1 MTATI
6 EAGTTLEDLVVIFP
20 GAVSILLQRNLPCLV
35 CGEPIWGTL
44 GELARSHGWDDGAIA
59 ALVEDLNGAY
69 EEASK

>member
-44 GELARSHGWDDGAIA
+44 GELGRSHGWDDEAIA

-69 EEASK
+69 AEASK